1 MSIPIRSSDELLAAL
16 REHPEWREAIR
27 REILTGELLGLPAKL
42 EKAELERRE
51 DSREIRESM
60 QGLAETTRALAQQQ
74 EKTEDT
80 LQSFM
85 DSTERRFIA
94 VENLLTGMSIKLDE
108 LDGKVTQRDAVEK
121 LDNYLHKQID
131 PLEVLARLLLSRMFA
146 AARGAGAITEE
157 ERDQLGDA
165 DALAVGEDKKTG
177 ELACAA
183 AEVSTTVNVD
193 DVERAGLR
201 SELFLKALRAA
212 VEAKPKQWEKLLPRL
227 PAKSYA
233 LVIGR
238 RITEEAR
245 REAERRGVLFAN
257 YRNGQPACL
266 TKFVPE
272 ARRMGLDAR
281 RNEAGRSISQAA
293 GDRL

>member
-27 REILTGELLGLPAKL
+27 REILTEELLGLPAKL

-51 DSREIRESM
+51 DSRKVWESI
-60 QGLAETTRALAQQQ
+60 QGLAESTRALAQQQ
-74 EKTEDT
+74 EKTEAT
-80 LQSFM
+80 LKSFM
-85 DSTERRFIA
+85 ESTQAFQRSMEEFKDATERRFA
-94 VENLLTGMSIKLDE
+94 RVENLLTGMSIKLDE

-131 PLEVLARLLLSRMFA
+131 PLEVLERRLLSRMFA

-257 YRNGQPACL
+257 YRNAYGWRAPSRLRGTHGRQPKKL
-266 TKFVPE
+266 
-272 ARRMGLDAR
+272 
-281 RNEAGRSISQAA
+281 
-293 GDRL
+293 